1 MWSFISSKLDFI
13 SQTTFQVLLLSE
25 TQKNEEENHQEVES
39 VKAHYDILISVREAQ
54 HRDEISRINNDN
66 KNEIEKL
73 MEENFIQTESNLRN
87 FKAQKDVIEQSF
99 HDETLRNEAI
109 VDGLQKRIRK
119 MEKHSILTLNS
130 LSKYKDSPYLFSS
143 KCVCTVVIGMI
154 HSCRLLN
161 IMTMV
166 KSNHAFCS
174 QHHFDFN
181 FCR

>member
-1 MWSFISSKLDFI
+1 MIG
-13 SQTTFQVLLLSE
+13 
-25 TQKNEEENHQEVES
+25 EEEMFSEESSQDNDEVEVDENS
-39 VKAHYDILISVREAQ
+39 NGNRNIEENRDRPGEDWKAA
-54 HRDEISRINNDN
+54 INNDN

-130 LSKYKDSPYLFSS
+130 LSEYKDSPYLLSS

-154 HSCRLLN
+154 QFADYS
-161 IMTMV
+161 I
-166 KSNHAFCS
+166 S
-174 QHHFDFN
+174 
-181 FCR
+181 